1 MVTHGVK
8 KKKWKEG
15 MRKTIRMKQGGE
27 RRRGNLEELT
37 NRVKMVKIIALPQNR
52 FTEQKE

>member
-1 MVTHGVK
+1 
-8 KKKWKEG
+8 

-27 RRRGNLEELT
+27 RRRGNLEELA
-37 NRVKMVKIIALPQNR
+37 NRVKMVKIITLPQNR